1 MYVLWDSSCFVITF
15 RIALERS
22 ALGGPRRCQILFS
35 HLSFPTFAT
44 CANSAQVDKSNGHWQ
59 SNFRRCN
66 GYFAAE
72 LGAPRRWDFRGA
84 YQHTWGGC
92 HFWGSKPRHFV
103 TFVRLWV
110 WKPHFDRLRS
120 VCVAFPNGE
129 MCDRS
134 TFPHTSFWSFC
145 QRTPCRLQTPGTSRK
160 FTEI

>member
-44 CANSAQVDKSNGHWQ
+44 CANPAQVDKSNGHWQ

-84 YQHTWGGC
+84 YRHTWGGC
-92 HFWGSKPRHFV
+92 HFLGSKPKHFV

-110 WKPHFDRLRS
+110 WKPHFWPFAERLRS
-120 VCVAFPNGE
+120 FPKWRNVWQE
-129 MCDRS
+129 HISPHFFLIFLS
-134 TFPHTSFWSFC
+134 TNT
-145 QRTPCRLQTPGTSRK
+145 LQIADSRY
-160 FTEI
+160 IQ